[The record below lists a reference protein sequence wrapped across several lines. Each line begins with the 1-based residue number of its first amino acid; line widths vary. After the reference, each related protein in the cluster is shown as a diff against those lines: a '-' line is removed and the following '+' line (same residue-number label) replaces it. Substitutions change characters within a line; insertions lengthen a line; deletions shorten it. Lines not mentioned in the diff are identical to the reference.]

1 MPLLIKEINVQNLG
15 PIRKFSMHLGIFNLI
30 YSHNEKGKTYL
41 VEFLI
46 RSLFRNVRHWKL
58 RAQKGSGKVRVEGLP
73 GGVVDFSPSSSK
85 KLEDFWD
92 KSNVGLPPDLSKL
105 LVVKGAKVDI
115 DDVEGGAD
123 KVILKRYLSSKEILD
138 NIEKR
143 ISKTIQGS
151 KVENKT
157 IIGPK
162 KGENKT
168 REEIEEKLRIINQL
182 FDQIERVYSGG
193 YRRTLADEKQKL
205 QDHINQL
212 LKAKQYLAFKVD
224 QQIKNLK
231 RKRNRIDDAELQIVK
246 SKLLL
251 YKQKINDY
259 TRKEASKSEA
269 DSRSKHYEW
278 LQAAHE
284 VYQNLMEQE
293 SGRPHPIF
301 LILSIIMVLLLGVF
315 AFFKMPTAAALLFG
329 GFILFGWLYIKKYRT
344 MQRRASEDEEMERL
358 ESQFKNKFGQVLTGL
373 PLILEILQKK
383 ENDYSNAQL
392 LKEQLS
398 DDQEDLESLQVKI
411 SDQIFNLTGERKDPE
426 TWKDTLQM
434 LNRNIQNLDSQIR
447 EKELYLAKLG
457 VDPSDY
463 QTEKPDVEYSKQQ
476 FDELQDNL
484 SHIKK
489 QIDDETR
496 KLESLKHMI
505 CLQTGDNISVNWETL
520 INNLREAREKVLEEY
535 KNKTSEIIGKIA
547 VNNVIGDLRKAEDA
561 KIIEGLKSRVIQDQL
576 FQVTKRYKSIDLKGE
591 KLVVSDS
598 FDDFCLSDLSTGAM
612 EQILLALRIGL
623 STKILKQDSLF
634 LILDDAFQ
642 YSDWERR
649 TWLMDKVE
657 DLAKNDWQI
666 IYFTMDDHIKELF
679 NTKGK
684 LFGNQYK
691 MRQLKSY

>member
-1 MPLLIKEINVQNLG
+1 MSLHIKEINVQDLG
-15 PIRKFSMHLGIFNLI
+15 PIPKFSMHLGTFNLI

-58 RAQKGSGKVRVEGLP
+58 RDQKGSGKVRVEGLP

-92 KSNVGLPPDLSKL
+92 KSNVGLPPDFSNL

-115 DDVEGGAD
+115 DDVEGGVD

-143 ISKTIQGS
+143 ISITIQDS

-162 KGENKT
+162 RGEIKN
-168 REEIEEKLRIINQL
+168 REELEEKLRIINQL
-182 FDQIERVYSGG
+182 FDQIEMIYSGG
-193 YRRTLADEKQKL
+193 HRRTLADEKQKL

-231 RKRNRIDDAELQIVK
+231 RDRNRIDDAELQIVK
-246 SKLLL
+246 NNFSL

-259 TRKEASKSEA
+259 TRKEATKSEA
-269 DSRSKHYEW
+269 ESRSKHYEW
-278 LQAAHE
+278 LKGAHD

-329 GFILFGWLYIKKYRT
+329 GFILFGWLYIQKYRT
-344 MQRRASEDEEMERL
+344 LQRRALENEEMERL
-358 ESQFKNKFGQVLTGL
+358 KSQFKNNFGQDLTGL
-373 PLILEILQKK
+373 PLILEMRQKMK
-383 ENDYSNAQL
+383 DDYSKAQL

-398 DDQEDLESLQVKI
+398 DDQKDLEYRKVKI
-411 SDQIFNLTGERKDPE
+411 SDQIFDMTGERKDPE
-426 TWKDTLQM
+426 AWNDTLQT
-434 LNRNIQNLDSQIR
+434 LDINIQNLVSQIQ
-447 EKELYLAKLG
+447 EKELDLAKLG
-457 VDPSDY
+457 VDSSDY
-463 QTEKPDVEYSKQQ
+463 QAEKPDVEYSKQR

-489 QIDDETR
+489 QIDEETR

-535 KNKTSEIIGKIA
+535 KNKISEIIGKIA
-547 VNNVIGDLRKAEDA
+547 VHKVIGDLRKAEDA
-561 KIIEGLKSRVIQDQL
+561 KIIEGLKSRAIQDQL
-576 FQVTKRYKSIDLKGE
+576 YQVTKRYKSIDLEGE
-591 KLVVSDS
+591 KLIVSDS
-598 FDDFCLSDLSTGAM
+598 VNDFYLSDLSTGAM

-623 STKILKQDSLF
+623 STKILKQDSIF

-649 TWLMDKVE
+649 TWLMDKVV

-684 LFGNQYK
+684 IFGEGYK
-691 MRQLKSY
+691 IKEL